1 MPQTKRSGPS
11 GLGDRGGAI
20 PGVVID
26 HGQLQGLQ
34 ALPLQA
40 SQEMDQAASSMA
52 GRDPSRHSP
61 SAVASS
67 RAWKPWGRRGK
78 RPQRNHP
85 SNQRTSSEMAS
96 GSLAKGWEFPW
107 LEVMKRGSGS
117 LAKPGP

>member
-40 SQEMDQAASSMA
+40 SQEMDQAAGSMA
-52 GRDPSRHSP
+52 GRDPSRQ
-61 SAVASS
+61 
-67 RAWKPWGRRGK
+67 
-78 RPQRNHP
+78 PQRGC
-85 SNQRTSSEMAS
+85 QLQ
-96 GSLAKGWEFPW
+96 SLETLG
-107 LEVMKRGSGS
+107 
-117 LAKPGP
+117 